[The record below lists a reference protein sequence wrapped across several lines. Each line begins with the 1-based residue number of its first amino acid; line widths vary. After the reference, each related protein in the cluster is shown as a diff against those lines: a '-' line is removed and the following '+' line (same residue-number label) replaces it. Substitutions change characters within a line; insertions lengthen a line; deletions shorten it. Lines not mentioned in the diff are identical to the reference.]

1 MLMRRHSEL
10 IVTFFARTAP
20 HAAAAEHVQIVLAGG
35 LMGATHAVAVIE
47 STHWWLGVFAAVV
60 LGAAAVCTAYRCC
73 YQTCYQT
80 VNRYVCAGM
89 CQIERGR
96 VAGMEGEREKG
107 GL

>member
-60 LGAAAVCTAYRCC
+60 LGAGAVCTAYRCRC
-73 YQTCYQT
+73 EQASHIQPLCMRRHVSY
-80 VNRYVCAGM
+80 
-89 CQIERGR
+89 
-96 VAGMEGEREKG
+96 
-107 GL
+107 